1 MLLLNSPLHT
11 PRFPPGNEGSPNRG
25 ETRAGMRA
33 SVDLSPPYGDAT
45 MATPLLALPRPAGIF
60 LFLIPSLLD
69 TCALREA
76 LRHRIE
82 RVAQHPARTDL
93 GGSTYRSTSTG
104 RKTSKI
110 FTSSFGLRA
119 QKRARQNTL
128 FSCSTGLRASL
139 EIMKPDLQKTK
150 KFVFCM
156 WEFSNCPRPCHQL
169 TRKNSMETG
178 IYQGAGFMMV

>member
-1 MLLLNSPLHT
+1 
-11 PRFPPGNEGSPNRG
+11 
-25 ETRAGMRA
+25 MRA
-33 SVDLSPPYGDAT
+33 SVDLSPPYDDAT
-45 MATPLLALPRPAGIF
+45 MAARLLALPRSAGMF

-76 LRHRIE
+76 LCHRIE
-82 RVAQHPARTDL
+82 RVAQRPARTDL
-93 GGSTYRSTSTG
+93 GGSTSTG
-104 RKTSKI
+104 QPRRAEKPRRSSLLLSVGELKKKLAKTLCSVALC
-110 FTSSFGLRA
+110 SADCSAGCSA
-119 QKRARQNTL
+119 G
-128 FSCSTGLRASL
+128 CSTGMRASL

-156 WEFSNCPRPCHQL
+156 RQFSNCPRPCHQL